1 MADEKLQAA
10 LTGQLA
16 EIYGMAEGLKTA
28 AVVIPGIMRDFQS
41 MLGDLPK
48 GGRAQEEYRT
58 EDGRAVIILT
68 GLKDSKGRT
77 SVDGAM
83 VNGKQ
88 L

>member
-10 LTGQLA
+10 LTGQLT

-28 AVVIPGIMRDFQS
+28 AVVIPGILRDFRG

-68 GLKDSKGRT
+68 GVKDSKGRT
-77 SVDGAM
+77 LLDGAL
-83 VNGKQ
+83 VNRKRV
-88 L
+88 

>member
-10 LTGQLA
+10 LTGQLT

-28 AVVIPGIMRDFQS
+28 AVVIPGILRDFRG

-48 GGRAQEEYRT
+48 GGRAREEYRT

-77 SVDGAM
+77 SVAGAL
-83 VNGKQ
+83 VNGKR